1 MSYTSIK
8 ALVVIPILY
17 IMFSPVVLAAN
28 AKLSL
33 NNNSDTYMGY
43 TTSMHHDHICL
54 EGHQISVWCIDRT
67 YNNREEPWRYKD
79 RVNADFPWIYKFK
92 FYIFDVQEVDDEK
105 QTISISMYFRITWL
119 EPRLVINETSEDW
132 DDLRYGLADTVDI
145 SPELLKHFWNP
156 DLEIY
161 GMESFHN
168 KKILKDMA
176 SLKIKKD
183 YHIEYMARVDITFSC
198 LMSFNEYPLDDQQ
211 CPFRIG
217 SYYSS
222 EDTVNCTEDFKLDTD
237 RQRSL
242 QYLIKVGSLPE
253 KHRKFTHESKT
264 YSICGFNI
272 KLERTRK
279 QMFYQVY
286 LTSILFVVVSWM
298 SFIIKPEIVP
308 GRMALLVMIFLI
320 LINTFN
326 SVKQDAPSSRTLNAV
341 DFYLLFCIGNV
352 FMALFEYAVVLF
364 RERNGA
370 QHYRYGETKSKYPS
384 TRKGDKGMPVWDVPL
399 KVSSMN
405 KLDLYS
411 LALFPAVFICFNVI
425 YYIIHAL

>member
-1 MSYTSIK
+1 
-8 ALVVIPILY
+8 
-17 IMFSPVVLAAN
+17 
-28 AKLSL
+28 
-33 NNNSDTYMGY
+33 
-43 TTSMHHDHICL
+43 
-54 EGHQISVWCIDRT
+54 
-67 YNNREEPWRYKD
+67 
-79 RVNADFPWIYKFK
+79 
-92 FYIFDVQEVDDEK
+92 
-105 QTISISMYFRITWL
+105 
-119 EPRLVINETSEDW
+119 
-132 DDLRYGLADTVDI
+132 
-145 SPELLKHFWNP
+145 
-156 DLEIY
+156 
-161 GMESFHN
+161 
-168 KKILKDMA
+168 MA

-222 EDTVNCTEDFKLDTD
+222 EDTVNCTEDYKLDTD

-264 YSICGFNI
+264 YSVCGFNI
-272 KLERTRK
+272 ELERTRK
-279 QMFYQVY
+279 QTFYQVY

-326 SVKQDAPSSRTLNAV
+326 SVKQYAPSSRTLNAV

-370 QHYRYGETKSKYPS
+370 QHYRYRETKS
-384 TRKGDKGMPVWDVPL
+384 
-399 KVSSMN
+399 
-405 KLDLYS
+405 
-411 LALFPAVFICFNVI
+411 
-425 YYIIHAL
+425 